1 MMKMSG
7 GDADVVK
14 IEANAGVVQTDIK
27 GPAILTTAELA
38 IAAVGC
44 ADSIAETKM
53 ISVEDAADLVIS
65 AIQEHLIMI
74 KEGEDDTD

>member
-1 MMKMSG
+1 MI
-7 GDADVVK
+7 K
-14 IEANAGVVQTDIK
+14 IEANAGVVKSDIK

-44 ADSIAETKM
+44 VDSIAETKM

-74 KEGEDDTD
+74 KEGEDDTDKD